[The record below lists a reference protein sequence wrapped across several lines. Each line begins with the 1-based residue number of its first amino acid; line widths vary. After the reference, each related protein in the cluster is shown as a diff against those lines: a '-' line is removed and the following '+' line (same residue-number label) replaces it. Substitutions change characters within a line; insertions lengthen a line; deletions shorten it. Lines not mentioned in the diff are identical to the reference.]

1 MSNCPRHDARN
12 VIVEDDRRGD
22 DVAVNAGWERGRAG
36 LRCDMVDVEEGR
48 GGIESRAVD

>member
-1 MSNCPRHDARN
+1 M
-12 VIVEDDRRGD
+12 EDDRRGD

-48 GGIESRAVD
+48 GGIESRAIDYWINLTFVYCV